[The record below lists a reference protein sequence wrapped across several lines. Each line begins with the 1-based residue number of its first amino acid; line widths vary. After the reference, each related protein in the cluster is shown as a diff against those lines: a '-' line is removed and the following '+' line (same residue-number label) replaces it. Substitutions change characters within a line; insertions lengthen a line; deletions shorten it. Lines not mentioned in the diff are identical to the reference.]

1 MILVSIVLHM
11 VFIILSYSA
20 DLLSKMSIIGD
31 PVIFHRVFMLL
42 QFLPLI
48 VVLSKQTLLRSKGLL
63 FLTFGVC
70 VSTLFIVN
78 DFASGFYGSISD
90 YKSGLMPRMRASA
103 HLMAYQDTGRIVIL
117 DFHAEYFLEYIIV
130 HFLSEITGVN
140 YILVYAFPVRLLHIV
155 LWALVFT
162 VACSR
167 ILSKNPMRLWFLL
180 IASSFLVA
188 NQGYNYEISLAP
200 LALLM
205 FFLLANRERR
215 WHNSVDMILMMLTV
229 LLASFRETLT
239 LAIISIIALAAN
251 LIYIASYLLPQNI
264 PYRTRLQPF
273 ILIMAVMSFAR
284 TFIFSTM
291 YYFES
296 YANMFFS
303 LIRSIQQA
311 LIKGLTVEKGVLS
324 TILTIK
330 NPVDRAID
338 MMSAISML
346 LLLTA
351 LALASLIYIIYRRP
365 ANFLLTATL
374 MAYILVYTIPLA
386 QYGVNLMLG
395 YGVDFASSTTLA
407 RSLAPLV
414 ALAFAYYAY
423 YPLNSHSK
431 AERMNSRQLMYAALL
446 ILLSVTIMFAP
457 LVFMARGEI
466 KSGYDELRIKGPAE
480 LIINGNGLYKFVVAH
495 RELNSIVMLDPSS
508 RFLELYYLLPLN
520 YETGRL
526 ARLGALPMMNIIY
539 SNGVFLAAT
548 HNDAI
553 LLSQV

>member
-1 MILVSIVLHM
+1 M

-20 DLLSKMSIIGD
+20 DLLSKLSIIGD

-48 VVLSKQTLLRSKGLL
+48 IVLSKQTLVRSKGLL

-130 HFLSEITGVN
+130 HFLSEITGTN
-140 YILVYAFPVRLLHIV
+140 YILVYALPVRLLHIV

-162 VACSR
+162 ITCSS
-167 ILSKNPMRLWFLL
+167 ILSKNPMRLWLLL

-188 NQGYNYEISLAP
+188 NQGYNYEMSLAP

-205 FFLLANRERR
+205 LFLLVNKERR
-215 WHNSVDMILMMLTV
+215 WYNSMDVILMMLTV

-239 LAIISIIALAAN
+239 LAITSIIALAAN
-251 LIYIASYLLPQNI
+251 LIYIAYLPPQNL
-264 PYRTRLQPF
+264 PYRIRLQPF

-284 TFIFSTM
+284 TFIFSTT

-311 LIKGLTVEKGVLS
+311 LIKGLTVEKEGLS
-324 TILTIK
+324 TILTIR

-414 ALAFAYYAY
+414 ALVFAY
-423 YPLNSHSK
+423 YPLNFHSRS
-431 AERMNSRQLMYAALL
+431 EGMNGRQLVYTALL
-446 ILLSVTIMFAP
+446 IFLLVTIMFAP

-466 KSGYDELRIKGPAE
+466 KSSYDELRIKGPTE
-480 LIINGNGLYKFVVAH
+480 LIISGNGLYKFVVAH
-495 RELNSIVMLDPSS
+495 REPNSIVMLDPSS

-520 YETGRL
+520 YATDGL
-526 ARLGALPMMNIIY
+526 ARLGALPITNMIY
-539 SNGVFLAAT
+539 SNGVFSAAT
-548 HNDAI
+548 HDDAI
-553 LLSQV
+553 LLRQA